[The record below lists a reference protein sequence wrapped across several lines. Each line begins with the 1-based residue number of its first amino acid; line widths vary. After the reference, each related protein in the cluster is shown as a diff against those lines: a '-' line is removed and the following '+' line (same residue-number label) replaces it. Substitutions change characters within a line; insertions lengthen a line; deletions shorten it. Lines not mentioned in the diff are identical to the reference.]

1 MKDKTLQTTIDARGV
16 ATLTLNRP
24 DTRNAFDEEMISA
37 ICDAFG
43 RYGNDGS
50 VRAIV
55 MTGAGKAFCAGADL
69 SMMQRAAGYSTDE
82 NRDDARRLAYMLH
95 SINNC
100 PKPVI
105 ARVNG
110 PAMGGGVGIVAAC
123 DIAVASEDAFFALS
137 EVRLGLIPAV
147 ISPFVVQAIRPQEA
161 RRWFLTG
168 ERFAAETAKRIGLVH
183 MVAMGAQLDATIDAL
198 LQNILAGGPHA
209 QKEIKSLIN
218 AVAYRPIDAKVME
231 DTANRIATVRASSEG
246 KEGIASFLEKRKPN
260 WVKDT

>member
-1 MKDKTLQTTIDARGV
+1 MTHSLLVTIDTRGV
-16 ATLTLNRP
+16 ATFTMNRP
-24 DTRNAFDEEMISA
+24 DMRNAFDEAMIGA

-43 RYGNDGS
+43 RYGQDEA

-55 MTGAGKAFCAGADL
+55 LTGAGKAFCAGADL
-69 SMMQRAAGYSTDE
+69 NMMERAAEYSADE

-95 SINNC
+95 AINNC
-100 PKPVI
+100 AKPVI

-123 DIAVASEDAFFALS
+123 DVAVAAEDAFFALS

-147 ISPFVVQAIRPQEA
+147 ISPFVVQAISPREA

-183 MVAMGAQLDATIDAL
+183 MVAMGAQLDATVDAL

-209 QKEIKSLIN
+209 QREAKTLIN
-218 AVAYRPIDAKVME
+218 AVAFRPIDAKVME
-231 DTANRIATVRASSEG
+231 DTANRIAQVRTSAEG
-246 KEGIASFLEKRKPN
+246 REGIKSFLEKRKPK
-260 WVKDT
+260 WVKGD